1 MEKDFNFNKVGKR
14 MPYSVPDG
22 FFDEMEENVM
32 SSLTTSLSRREGAR
46 RWRFA
51 GGFFLAVAASVAL
64 LFIVKNNMPKN
75 DTTAYT
81 FDNVELAYN
90 NLSTDDQQFLIE
102 MYEDDIINE
111 NEDEN

>member
-1 MEKDFNFNKVGKR
+1 MEKEFNFNKVGKR

-32 SSLTTSLSRREGAR
+32 SSLTTSLSRREGAG